1 VKVLNV
7 ELGTI
12 TTLDTDL
19 NVYGTNVRHY
29 REISAWSPLNDRL
42 IASVGG
48 WEWFSHTGFEVDSGN
63 EFDAMYGDTG
73 SWSRDGQYI
82 YGAQAESNGYDGST
96 ASIMRTNISSGE
108 QDILLG
114 NGGEDSNGGFGPFE
128 TLDGSLLVFA
138 SQDTR
143 EVNPC
148 SEDEDAF
155 TLYPA
160 RMSSGTL
167 GKFSYDKNISFPSR
181 LFRNVLWWDDG
192 RAAILGMGCEG
203 TSSYTYQL
211 VRPFAQA
218 GSTTLPIRG
227 SNLRWGR

>member
-1 VKVLNV
+1 VLDV
-7 ELGTI
+7 ELGT
-12 TTLDTDL
+12 TKTLDTNL
-19 NVYGTNVRHY
+19 NVYGTNVRRYH
-29 REISAWSPLNDRL
+29 EITDWSPLNDKL

-63 EFDAMYGDTG
+63 EFDMWYGDTG

-82 YGAQAESNGYDGST
+82 YGAQAEYSGYDGST
-96 ASIMRTNISSGE
+96 ASIVRTNISSGE

-128 TLDGSLLVFA
+128 TLDSRLLVFT

-148 SEDEDAF
+148 SEDEDSF

-160 RMSSGTL
+160 RMSSSTL
-167 GKFSYDKNISFPSR
+167 GKFSFDKNISFPSS

-203 TSSYTYQL
+203 SSSYTYQL
-211 VRPFAQA
+211 VRPFEKA
-218 GSTTLPIRG
+218 GSTVVPIRG
-227 SNLRWGR
+227 GNLRWGR

>member
-1 VKVLNV
+1 MKVLNV

-12 TTLDTDL
+12 KTLDTDL

-29 REISAWSPLNDRL
+29 HEISAWSPLNDRL

-63 EFDAMYGDTG
+63 EFDVMYGDTG
-73 SWSRDGQYI
+73 SWSRDGQYV
-82 YGAQAESNGYDGST
+82 YGAQSEYSGYDGST
-96 ASIMRTNISSGE
+96 ALIMRTNISSGE

-128 TLDGSLLVFA
+128 ILGGRLLVFA

-148 SEDEDAF
+148 SEDEELVHAV
-155 TLYPA
+155 
-160 RMSSGTL
+160 SGADVVKYA
-167 GKFSYDKNISFPSR
+167 GKIQ
-181 LFRNVLWWDDG
+181 FR
-192 RAAILGMGCEG
+192 
-203 TSSYTYQL
+203 
-211 VRPFAQA
+211 
-218 GSTTLPIRG
+218 
-227 SNLRWGR
+227 